1 MELTNTAVKNATTK
15 SVKLFDERG
24 LFVIVTPSA
33 RKRILRFGLLI
44 AGVLFCWFGYR
55 LFAQTS
61 SHGSAEISLKDAIKI
76 NFQHVGPGVFFS
88 LFGTAILVYGILNP
102 PVLDQRTVES
112 YSKMSGGPKAG
123 ATTTSDSS
131 VTIAGLKTDAIV
143 LNDRAHLLQV
153 QQQIGFINRIDGAG
167 KVNADDRVDLSRYTR
182 DIKLGLMQSVW
193 SESWGDRVAF
203 EKWARDSSSGTPNED
218 ARQFF
223 LRK

>member
-1 MELTNTAVKNATTK
+1 MDDVTT
-15 SVKLFDERG
+15 VFALG
-24 LFVIVTPSA
+24 VIV
-33 RKRILRFGLLI
+33 LRFGLLV

-55 LFAQTS
+55 LFAQIS
-61 SHGSAEISLKDAIKI
+61 SHGSAEFSLKETIKI

-112 YSKMSGGPKAG
+112 YSKISGTTNGDT
-123 ATTTSDSS
+123 TTTSDSS
-131 VTIAGLKTDAIV
+131 VTIAGLKTDAQV
-143 LNDRAHLLQV
+143 LNDRARILQV

-167 KVNADDRVDLSRYTR
+167 KVDADDQIDLSRHAR
-182 DIKLGLMQSVW
+182 DIKLALMQSVW
-193 SESWGDRVAF
+193 SESWGDRITF
-203 EKWARDSSSGTPNED
+203 EKWTRDTASGTPNED

>member
-1 MELTNTAVKNATTK
+1 MDVTMVFAL
-15 SVKLFDERG
+15 G
-24 LFVIVTPSA
+24 VIV
-33 RKRILRFGLLI
+33 LRFGLLV

-61 SHGSAEISLKDAIKI
+61 SHGSAEFSLKETIKI

-112 YSKMSGGPKAG
+112 YSKMSGEANAG
-123 ATTTSDSS
+123 AATSSDSS
-131 VTIAGLKTDAIV
+131 VTIAGLKTDGQI
-143 LNDRAHLLQV
+143 LNDRARVLQV
-153 QQQIGFINRIDGAG
+153 QQQIGFINRIDDAG
-167 KVNADDRVDLSRYTR
+167 KVHADDQVDLSRHTR
-182 DIKLGLMQSVW
+182 DIKLALMQSIW

-203 EKWARDSSSGTPNED
+203 EKWTRDTASGTPNED
-218 ARQFF
+218 ARQLF